1 MTAIIIGLISGVC
14 TGMGLGGGSVLILL
28 LDLFLNFDQHIAQA
42 TNILCFVPS
51 AIISILVSMKNKNI
65 KFKIALPIIIWGVI
79 GSIIG
84 ATISSKLNVLN
95 LRKLFGIFLIGISLN
110 EFYSIKKK
118 NINSNGS
125 LLDKKNSKL

>member
-1 MTAIIIGLISGVC
+1 MTAVIIGLASGIC

-51 AIISILVSMKNKNI
+51 AIISIIVSMKNKNI
-65 KFKIALPIIIWGVI
+65 KFKIALPIIVWGII

-84 ATISSKLNVLN
+84 ATISSKLNVEY

-110 EFYSIKKK
+110 EFYSIKVYKKK
-118 NINSNGS
+118 N
-125 LLDKKNSKL
+125 KP

>member
-1 MTAIIIGLISGVC
+1 MIAVIIGLASGIC

-65 KFKIALPIIIWGVI
+65 KFCYFRCCCLILYVI
-79 GSIIG
+79 LHYVSEIHNKPRW
-84 ATISSKLNVLN
+84 SV
-95 LRKLFGIFLIGISLN
+95 
-110 EFYSIKKK
+110 EVW
-118 NINSNGS
+118 
-125 LLDKKNSKL
+125 